1 MATESLK
8 RNIVVSGDKE
18 VESFLD
24 AVEASKRDK
33 ETTRRKKPPGKLVRD
48 SNELKALM
56 SRRKK

>member
-33 ETTRRKKPPGKLVRD
+33 ETTRRKKAPGKLVRD